1 MSEASVRRSF
11 TNPLLKKLEAEMRK
25 GIERQGGQV
34 LILKDI
40 KAFIEVIETTYPDIK
55 IKKSDAKRALDA
67 GTKKALELSK
77 RYRSRQKRRYN
88 AVIAKI
94 EKILP
99 MSEYTWDKNIFVVA
113 SFKRSISSIKLA
125 ILKELQRARV
135 ITESQ
140 RTRVQGDIH
149 KGHGVEG
156 TAVSQVQ
163 IANTL
168 MAAVALDTG
177 NKTGLEFLKDNLKSF
192 FEISETPTNIQEEI
206 NKLTTRYNQIVT
218 KDGKLRA
225 DYASIIDFQ
234 SSREN
239 IKDSG
244 LEKKIKGVFRDFIA
258 DFAEKELYRMKGSS
272 SLEDKIETVIIDNLT
287 DKVKNAKVTRRAKN
301 RKLTSKGTV
310 SVKGTKTKSTARV
323 RSAGTLKKGSKA
335 KTKTKSS
342 SFSQTKL
349 YAALNAKISVT
360 VAKNMGEPALEYQTG
375 RFANSVRITDISTTK
390 LGFPSVGYT
399 YQLYPYQTFEPGF
412 AQGDVDRD
420 PRKLIDRSIREIAA
434 QMLTGRL
441 YTRRQ

>member
-1 MSEASVRRSF
+1 MSVTAVKKSF
-11 TNPLLKKLEAEMRK
+11 TNPLLKKLEIEMRR

-40 KAFIEVIETTYPDIK
+40 EAFINVIETTYPGIK
-55 IKKSDAKRALDA
+55 IKKSDAQKALKA

-77 RYRSRQKRRYN
+77 TYRTRQKRRYN
-88 AVIAKI
+88 AVVAKI

-99 MSEYTWDKNIFVVA
+99 MSEYAWNKNIFVVA
-113 SFKRSISSIKLA
+113 SFRRSISSVKVA
-125 ILKELQRARV
+125 ILKELEQAKV

-140 RTRVQGDIH
+140 RTRIQGDIH
-149 KGHGVEG
+149 KGHGVRG

-168 MAAVALDTG
+168 MAAAALDVG
-177 NKTGLEFLKDNLKSF
+177 GKTGLEFLKENLDSF
-192 FEISETPTNIQEEI
+192 FEVSETPTNIQEEI
-206 NKLTTRYNQIVT
+206 NQLTVRYNQIVT

-234 SSREN
+234 SGSEN
-239 IKDSG
+239 IVDSA
-244 LEKKIKGVFRDFIA
+244 LEKKIKGTFRDFIA
-258 DFAEKELYRMKGSS
+258 DFAQEKLLKIEGSS
-272 SLEDKIETVIIDNLT
+272 SLEDKIETVIVDSISP
-287 DKVKNAKVTRRAKN
+287 KGKNVKVTRRAKKKN
-301 RKLTSKGTV
+301 LVSKGKT
-310 SVKGTKTKSTARV
+310 SVKGTKTNSKARV
-323 RSAGTLKKGSKA
+323 RSAGTLKKGTRA
-335 KTKTKSS
+335 KVKSS

-349 YAALNAKISVT
+349 YGLLNARINDT
-360 VAKNMGEPALEYQTG
+360 VAKNMGEPALEYRSG
-375 RFANSVRITDISTTK
+375 VFAGSVKITDVTTTK
-390 LGFPSVGYT
+390 LGLPSVGYT

-434 QMLTGRL
+434 QMVTGRL